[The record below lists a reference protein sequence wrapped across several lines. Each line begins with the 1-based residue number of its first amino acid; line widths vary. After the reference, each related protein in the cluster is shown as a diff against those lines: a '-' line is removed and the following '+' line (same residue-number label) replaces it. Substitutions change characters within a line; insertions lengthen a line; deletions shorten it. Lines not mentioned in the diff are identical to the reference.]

1 MRPEQAEERVLVP
14 RVLGG
19 SGRAVAVIRGLG
31 RFARQKP
38 LGAFAGIVVLLLIIV
53 AIFAPL
59 IATHNPRTT
68 NADLLYAAPGEKG
81 TLLGGDQLGRDVF
94 SRLVFGAR
102 ISLEAGIL
110 SVLFGVTIGALIGV
124 FSAYYGGRTDMITQR
139 FMDAIMSFPGLI
151 LALIIMSVLGASL
164 FNVVIALSV
173 TFIPG
178 ASRTIRSQALSIK
191 EMDYILAAR
200 AVGVGDWRIMLRHIA
215 PNCAAT
221 FIVLATISLGLAI
234 TVEASLSFLGLGI
247 PPDVPSWGGMLNGAA
262 QKYIELAPWLGV
274 FPGLAI
280 FIVVLSW
287 NLLGDALR
295 DVLDPRLRGTT

>member
-1 MRPEQAEERVLVP
+1 MRTEQADERVIFPSDPTV
-14 RVLGG
+14 
-19 SGRAVAVIRGLG
+19 SGRAASVIRGLG
-31 RFARQKP
+31 RFAKRKP
-38 LGAFAGIVVLLLIIV
+38 LGAFGGFIAALMIVV

-59 IATHNPRTT
+59 IATDNPRTT
-68 NADLLYAAPGEKG
+68 DADLLYAAPGEQG

-102 ISLEAGIL
+102 ISLEAGIF
-110 SVLFGVTIGALIGV
+110 SVIFGVTIGAFIGV
-124 FSAYYGGRTDMITQR
+124 FSAYSGGKTDMIIQR
-139 FMDAIMSFPGLI
+139 LMDAMMAFPALI
-151 LALIIMSVLGASL
+151 LALAIMAALGASL
-164 FNVVIALSV
+164 VNVIIALSV
-173 TFIPG
+173 VFIPG
-178 ASRTIRSQALSIK
+178 AARTIRSQALSIR

-200 AVGVGDWRIMLRHIA
+200 SVGVGDWRIMLRHIA
-215 PNCAAT
+215 PNCAST
-221 FIVLATISLGLAI
+221 YIVLATISLGTAI
-234 TVEASLSFLGLGI
+234 VVEASLSFLGVGI

-262 QKYIELAPWLGV
+262 QKYISLAPWLGV